1 MGVSGIAITVVV
13 IPHYWH
19 VIKVLLDLYAHT
31 TGTHNALM
39 K

>member
-1 MGVSGIAITVVV
+1 MGIAGIAVTVVV

-19 VIKVLLDLYAHT
+19 VIKVLLHLYAHT